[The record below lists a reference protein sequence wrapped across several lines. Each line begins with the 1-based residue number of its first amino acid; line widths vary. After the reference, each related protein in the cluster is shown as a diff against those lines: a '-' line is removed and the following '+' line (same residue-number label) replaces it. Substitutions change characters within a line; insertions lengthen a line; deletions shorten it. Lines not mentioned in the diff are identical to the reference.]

1 MKKMSVVLDRYEE
14 NYFNYVFDGGACDAF
29 LARQRQRQPFNL
41 WYTIVYIFNK
51 NTMKID

>member
-1 MKKMSVVLDRYEE
+1 M
-14 NYFNYVFDGGACDAF
+14 VF
-29 LARQRQRQPFNL
+29 QRDNDNGQPFNL